1 VSRRNGDRTDF
12 ESIESESFDIANAS
26 VHCGPRRPSA
36 DRVLQRRIEAV
47 HRRRKEQ
54 GIDDWREQWCADAKA
69 PRGSGALD
77 DGRDRE
83 RTVIRLA
90 NNRDEHGG

>member
-54 GIDDWREQWCADAKA
+54 GIDDWREQMVC
-69 PRGSGALD
+69 
-77 DGRDRE
+77 GRESAEGKWRAE
-83 RTVIRLA
+83 
-90 NNRDEHGG
+90 